1 MKLSLEVVIKA
12 EADVVAIKIQT
23 ILAVL
28 YVAAANFALAPTQET
43 YVRNKRKTLVQVNC
57 YTRTQ
62 TC

>member
-28 YVAAANFALAPTQET
+28 YVAAANFTLAPTQET
-43 YVRNKRKTLVQVNC
+43 YVRNKGVMDIW
-57 YTRTQ
+57 
-62 TC
+62 

>member
-28 YVAAANFALAPTQET
+28 YVAAANFTLTPTQQT
-43 YVRNKRKTLVQVNC
+43 YV
-57 YTRTQ
+57 
-62 TC
+62 

>member
-43 YVRNKRKTLVQVNC
+43 YVRNKRKTLVQVVVS
-57 YTRTQ
+57 
-62 TC
+62 